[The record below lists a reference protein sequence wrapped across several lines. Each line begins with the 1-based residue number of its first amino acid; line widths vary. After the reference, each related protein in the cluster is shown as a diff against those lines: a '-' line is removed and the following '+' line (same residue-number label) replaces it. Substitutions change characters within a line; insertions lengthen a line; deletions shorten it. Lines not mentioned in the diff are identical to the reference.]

1 MTVLLVVTSQTEE
14 GTGWE
19 TRPVMM
25 SAGLCC
31 QLGFESRESEPVP
44 LLWLGV
50 LIRQLESDT
59 TAGWS
64 EIRLCCTGLGSLR
77 IGQL

>member
-1 MTVLLVVTSQTEE
+1 
-14 GTGWE
+14 
-19 TRPVMM
+19 MM
-25 SAGLCC
+25 SAGLRC

-64 EIRLCCTGLGSLR
+64 ELRLCCTGLRSGSVGGVFLGVSLR
-77 IGQL
+77 QKAYAHLSATRERK

>member
-1 MTVLLVVTSQTEE
+1 
-14 GTGWE
+14 
-19 TRPVMM
+19 MM
-25 SAGLCC
+25 SAGLRC

-50 LIRQLESDT
+50 LIRQLEPDT

-64 EIRLCCTGLGSLR
+64 ELRLCCTGLCSGSVGGVFLGVSR
-77 IGQL
+77 RQKAYAHLSATRERK